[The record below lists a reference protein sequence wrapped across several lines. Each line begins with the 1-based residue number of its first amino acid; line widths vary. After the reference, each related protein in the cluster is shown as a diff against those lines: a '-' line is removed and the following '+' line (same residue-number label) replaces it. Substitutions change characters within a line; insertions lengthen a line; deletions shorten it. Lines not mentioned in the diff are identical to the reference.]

1 MWCILSYHQLLKTF
15 LYFSQQEDVFSPVG
29 GGVEKC
35 GEYLFLRL
43 SNDGLLYYSPHRNT
57 YKRIFNEDFIEIL
70 WQEKIV
76 ETNNVG
82 TKYCTNIIIICVLDT
97 YGYKSNYRYQ
107 SI

>member
-29 GGVEKC
+29 GGVENIC
-35 GEYLFLRL
+35 FYVCLMMACFII
-43 SNDGLLYYSPHRNT
+43 HRIVIHN
-57 YKRIFNEDFIEIL
+57 KRIFNEDFIEIL
-70 WQEKIV
+70 WQENFV